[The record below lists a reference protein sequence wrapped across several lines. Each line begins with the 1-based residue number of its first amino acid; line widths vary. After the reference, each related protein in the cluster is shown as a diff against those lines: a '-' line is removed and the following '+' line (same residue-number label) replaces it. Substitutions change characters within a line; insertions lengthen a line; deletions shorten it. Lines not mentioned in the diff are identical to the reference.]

1 MSKRILLAA
10 AAVFSL
16 SVAQA
21 ETITLR
27 VLGQPSGSGLIA
39 QQKEQ
44 PFFEKL
50 AETTDLDIK
59 VEYLP
64 IDVAAIPDT
73 DALRIL
79 KSGLFDIISIRG
91 PQVSRDEPSVLGLDL
106 VGLNTSYEAG
116 KKHIDAFM
124 PYVAARIESQFS
136 GKLLG
141 IWPAGPQV
149 IFCKPEVKS
158 LADLSGHKV
167 RVGDQ
172 SAANFV
178 AKLGATGISMPFGEV
193 QQSLAALRTPGSG
206 CAALEGFN
214 RMHAVLGASEACIA
228 VHPSD
233 MAVALAALDAG
244 VETVTPAGDTRR
256 IPIGDLHRLPG
267 TTPDIETELAHGE
280 MITAV
285 TLPPAPAGRQ
295 IYRKVRD
302 RASYAFALVSVAA
315 IVDVRGR
322 RVQSARIAMGGI
334 APKPWRATE
343 AERLLTG
350 GEALEQAFTEVG
362 EAALIGAAGHGRNDF
377 KIPLAK
383 RAVRHALAAAAERT

>member
-1 MSKRILLAA
+1 MPHRILYAA
-10 AAVFSL
+10 AAVLLAF
-16 SVAQA
+16 APA
-21 ETITLR
+21 HADTTTLR

-50 AETTDLDIK
+50 AETSGLDIK

-64 IDVAAIPDT
+64 IDVAGIPDT

-106 VGLNTSYEAG
+106 VGLNTGYKAG
-116 KKHIDAFM
+116 RKHIDAFM
-124 PYVAARIESQFS
+124 PYVATRIESQFN

-149 IFCKPEVKS
+149 LFCKPEVKS

-193 QQSLAALRTPGSG
+193 QQSLARGVVDCAITGPASANSGGWPEATTTVLPIALQLAVNGYAINKDSWNKFTPEQQEKL
-206 CAALEGFN
+206 A
-214 RMHAVLGASEACIA
+214 GAITTLNNDIWAFSEELYEDAMRCNTGKSPCERGVSYKLAEAPVSEADLKTVASA
-228 VHPSD
+228 VGEVSLPIWAEQCN
-233 MAVALAALDAG
+233 AVASDCEAKWR
-244 VETVTPAGDTRR
+244 ETVGSQL
-256 IPIGDLHRLPG
+256 GL
-267 TTPDIETELAHGE
+267 
-280 MITAV
+280 
-285 TLPPAPAGRQ
+285 
-295 IYRKVRD
+295 
-302 RASYAFALVSVAA
+302 
-315 IVDVRGR
+315 
-322 RVQSARIAMGGI
+322 
-334 APKPWRATE
+334 
-343 AERLLTG
+343 
-350 GEALEQAFTEVG
+350 
-362 EAALIGAAGHGRNDF
+362 
-377 KIPLAK
+377 
-383 RAVRHALAAAAERT
+383 

>member
-1 MSKRILLAA
+1 MPYRILFAA
-10 AAVFSL
+10 AATLLAYTSA
-16 SVAQA
+16 SAQ
-21 ETITLR
+21 TITLR

-50 AETTDLDIK
+50 AEASGLDIK

-64 IDVAAIPDT
+64 IDVAGIPDT

-116 KKHIDAFM
+116 KKHIDAFF
-124 PYVAARIESQFS
+124 PYVAGRIESQFN

-149 IFCKPEVKS
+149 LFCKPEVKG
-158 LADLSGHKV
+158 LAELSGHKV

-193 QQSLAALRTPGSG
+193 QQSLARGVVDCAITGPASANSGGWPEATTTVLPIALQLAVNGYAINTNSWNKFTPEQQEKL
-206 CAALEGFN
+206 A
-214 RMHAVLGASEACIA
+214 GAITSLTSDIWAFSEELYEDAMRCNTGQTPCERGVSYKLVEAPVSEADLKTVAGA
-228 VHPSD
+228 VGEVSLPIWATQCN
-233 MAVALAALDAG
+233 AVAPDCEAKWR
-244 VETVTPAGDTRR
+244 ETV
-256 IPIGDLHRLPG
+256 G
-267 TTPDIETELAHGE
+267 TQLG
-280 MITAV
+280 
-285 TLPPAPAGRQ
+285 L
-295 IYRKVRD
+295 
-302 RASYAFALVSVAA
+302 
-315 IVDVRGR
+315 
-322 RVQSARIAMGGI
+322 
-334 APKPWRATE
+334 
-343 AERLLTG
+343 
-350 GEALEQAFTEVG
+350 
-362 EAALIGAAGHGRNDF
+362 
-377 KIPLAK
+377 
-383 RAVRHALAAAAERT
+383 